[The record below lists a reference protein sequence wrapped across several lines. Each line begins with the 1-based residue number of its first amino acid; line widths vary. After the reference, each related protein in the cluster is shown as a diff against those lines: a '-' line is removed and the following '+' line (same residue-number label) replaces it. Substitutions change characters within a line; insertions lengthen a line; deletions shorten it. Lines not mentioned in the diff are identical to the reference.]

1 MKRVQYFLLASL
13 LPVLT
18 IIIWHSVAEKTGS
31 YLLPSPAAV
40 LATLKSLA
48 VSGQLTR
55 HLGISSLRV
64 AEGFC
69 ITAVAAVCLGAALGL
84 SPILHALFSRWLDFW
99 RQVPPL
105 ALLPMLILWFGLG
118 ELSKLAIVILATFF
132 PVFLA
137 TYDAVSRPDKELL
150 ELGTLYGFS
159 PRENLLR
166 LRLPMALPEVFTGLR
181 IGLGY
186 SWRSLIGAEM
196 FAASSGLGYL
206 IIDGEEMARPDM
218 VLAGIIA
225 IGIAGSC
232 ADALMWFLSRQIR
245 VLRPTSAMQ
254 NLTGGQSWRK

>member
-1 MKRVQYFLLASL
+1 MVKRLHRILLSSL
-13 LPVLT
+13 LPLLT
-18 IIIWHSVAEKTGS
+18 IAAWQYFAGSTGS

-40 LATLKSLA
+40 LTTLAGLA
-48 VSGQLTR
+48 FSGQLA
-55 HLGISSLRV
+55 HHVGISTLRV
-64 AEGFC
+64 AEGFL
-69 ITAVAAVCLGAALGL
+69 ITSAAAICLGVALGL
-84 SPILHALFSRWLDFW
+84 SPILYRIFSRWLEFW

-105 ALLPMLILWFGLG
+105 SLLPMLILWFGLG

-137 TYDAVSRPDKELL
+137 TYDAVSRPDRDLL
-150 ELGTLYGFS
+150 ELGALYGFS
-159 PRENLLR
+159 QKETLLR

-206 IIDGEEMARPDM
+206 IVDGEEMARPDV

-232 ADALMWFLSRQIR
+232 ADAVMWFISRRFR
-245 VLRPTSAMQ
+245 VLHPTNAMR
-254 NLTGGQSWRK
+254 NLTGGQP

>member
-1 MKRVQYFLLASL
+1 MGKRLQRFLLASL
-13 LPVLT
+13 LPLLT
-18 IIIWHSVAEKTGS
+18 LAAWQYFSGNTGS
-31 YLLPSPAAV
+31 YLLPAPATV
-40 LATLKSLA
+40 LDTFLRLA
-48 VSGQLTR
+48 SSGELAR
-55 HLGISSLRV
+55 HVGISSLRV
-64 AEGFC
+64 AEGF
-69 ITAVAAVCLGAALGL
+69 IVTSFIAISLGVALGL
-84 SPILHALFSRWLDFW
+84 SPLLHQLFSRWLEFW

-105 ALLPMLILWFGLG
+105 SLLPMLILWFGLG

-137 TYDAVSRPDKELL
+137 TYDAVSRPDTELL
-150 ELGTLYGFS
+150 ELGKIYGFS
-159 PRENLLR
+159 PRETLLQ

-196 FAASSGLGYL
+196 FAASSGLGFL

-232 ADALMWFLSRQIR
+232 ADALMWFISRRFR
-245 VLRPTSAMQ
+245 VLRPTNAMR
-254 NLTGGQSWRK
+254 NLTGGQP